1 MEQKQK
7 QGFRLLSWRTA
18 AIVWVIAGIGAV
30 IWLVASA
37 TDEPEPLPGRGLAP
51 ERAYVTLYQRL
62 VDAAVTPEA
71 KEYVSILFQ
80 LPAPAAVDIALDTG
94 LDAWQITVERWP
106 DDAIP
111 GLDAADWFTAD
122 AAEHLESLGQPTW
135 VVYDYGRVLPT
146 GGALIVEADI
156 ARLNEDRRID

>member
-1 MEQKQK
+1 MEQK

-30 IWLVASA
+30 IWLVASVS
-37 TDEPEPLPGRGLAP
+37 DEPDSLLERDITP

-62 VDAAVTPEA
+62 VDSAVTPEA
-71 KEYVSILFQ
+71 KEFVSLLFTLPSSPAVSIVHDDDLE
-80 LPAPAAVDIALDTG
+80 
-94 LDAWQITVERWP
+94 AWRITIESWP
-106 DDAIP
+106 TEASF
-111 GLDAADWFTAD
+111 GLDAAAWFTAD
-122 AAEHLESLGQPTW
+122 VAEHLSTFGQPTW

-156 ARLNEDRRID
+156 ARLNQDRRIY

>member
-1 MEQKQK
+1 MEQKPR
-7 QGFRLLSWRTA
+7 FRLLSWRTA
-18 AIVWVIAGIGAV
+18 AIVWLIAGIGAV

-37 TDEPEPLPGRGLAP
+37 IDEPDPLPGRGLAP

-62 VDAAVTPEA
+62 VDSAVTPEA
-71 KEYVSILFQ
+71 KEFVSLLFS
-80 LPAPAAVDIALDTG
+80 LPASPAVDIVLDTD
-94 LDAWQITVERWP
+94 LQAWRITIESWP
-106 DDAIP
+106 TEASL

-122 AAEHLESLGQPTW
+122 VAEHLSTFGQPAW

-146 GGALIVEADI
+146 GGALLVEADI

>member
-1 MEQKQK
+1 M
-7 QGFRLLSWRTA
+7 A

-37 TDEPEPLPGRGLAP
+37 TDEPDPLPGRGLAP

-62 VDAAVTPEA
+62 VDTAVTPEA
-71 KEYVSILFQ
+71 KEFVSLLFA
-80 LPAPAAVDIALDTG
+80 LPASSAVDIVLDTD
-94 LDAWQITVERWP
+94 LQAWRITIESWP
-106 DDAIP
+106 TEASL
-111 GLDAADWFTAD
+111 GLDAAAWFTAD
-122 AAEHLESLGQPTW
+122 VAEHLSTFGQPIW

-156 ARLNEDRRID
+156 ARLNQDRRID

>member
-1 MEQKQK
+1 MEQKQR

-37 TDEPEPLPGRGLAP
+37 TDEPDLPGRGIDL
-51 ERAYVTLYQRL
+51 ERAYTTLYQRI
-62 VDAAVTPEA
+62 VDTAVAPEA
-71 KEYVSILFQ
+71 KAYVSLLFS
-80 LPAPAAVDIALDTG
+80 LPATPDVTVTRDAD
-94 LDAWQITVERWP
+94 LDAWLVTVESWP
-106 DDAIP
+106 VTARQ

-146 GGALIVEADI
+146 GGALLVEADI
-156 ARLNEDRRID
+156 ARLNEDRLID

>member
-30 IWLVASA
+30 IWLFASMS
-37 TDEPEPLPGRGLAP
+37 DDPESPPGRGIDS
-51 ERAYVTLYQRL
+51 ERAYTTLYQRM
-62 VDAAVTPEA
+62 VDTAVAPETKA
-71 KEYVSILFQ
+71 YVSLLFS
-80 LPAPAAVDIALDTG
+80 LPATPDVTVTR
-94 LDAWQITVERWP
+94 DADLEAWLVTVESWP
-106 DDAIP
+106 TGASL
-111 GLDAADWFTAD
+111 GLDAAAWFTAD

-146 GGALIVEADI
+146 GGALLVEADI
-156 ARLNEDRRID
+156 ARLNEDRLID